1 MILLSKEQSRFS
13 SLDYIACGKAEP
25 VKLKTSSK
33 VYQRGCRQAGCALI
47 GGETAEM
54 PGMYSTEEYDLAG
67 FTVGI
72 VDKKK
77 IVTGERLKLVTC

>member
-1 MILLSKEQSRFS
+1 
-13 SLDYIACGKAEP
+13 
-25 VKLKTSSK
+25 
-33 VYQRGCRQAGCALI
+33 
-47 GGETAEM
+47 M

-77 IVTGERLKLVTC
+77 IVTGEKIEGWSRINWLSI